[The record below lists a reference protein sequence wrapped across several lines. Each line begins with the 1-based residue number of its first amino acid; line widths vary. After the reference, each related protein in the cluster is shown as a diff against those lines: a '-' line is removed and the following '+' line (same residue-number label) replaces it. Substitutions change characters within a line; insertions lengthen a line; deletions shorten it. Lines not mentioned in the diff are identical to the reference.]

1 MSFEFDNNKP
11 IYLQLVDIIKLK
23 IISKELKPGSKLSSV
38 RDMAQEFGVNPNTMQ
53 RALSEL
59 ERENLLYS
67 QRTSG
72 RFVTDNEDNIN
83 QLREEV
89 AKVEILSLYNILTKL
104 GYKKE
109 ELIELVINNLKEMSL
124 MDNIVE
130 IKNVYK
136 SYSKKEVISNMNLNI
151 PKGKI
156 VGLLGPNG
164 SGKSTLIKLINGL
177 LQPNSGDVLIDGIKP
192 SIETKRIVSYLPER
206 TYLNDWMK
214 VSDILNF
221 FNDFYDD
228 FDIDKAMD
236 MVKSLNIDIN
246 EKLKTMSKGTK
257 EKVQLILVMS
267 RHAKLYILDEPIG
280 GVDPAART
288 YILKTIITNYC
299 EDSTLLIA
307 THLIS
312 EIENIV

>member
-72 RFVTDNEDNIN
+72 RFVTDNIN

-109 ELIELVINNLKEMSL
+109 ELIELVINNLKEMS
-124 MDNIVE
+124 
-130 IKNVYK
+130 
-136 SYSKKEVISNMNLNI
+136 
-151 PKGKI
+151 
-156 VGLLGPNG
+156 
-164 SGKSTLIKLINGL
+164 
-177 LQPNSGDVLIDGIKP
+177 
-192 SIETKRIVSYLPER
+192 
-206 TYLNDWMK
+206 
-214 VSDILNF
+214 
-221 FNDFYDD
+221 
-228 FDIDKAMD
+228 
-236 MVKSLNIDIN
+236 
-246 EKLKTMSKGTK
+246 
-257 EKVQLILVMS
+257 
-267 RHAKLYILDEPIG
+267 
-280 GVDPAART
+280 
-288 YILKTIITNYC
+288 
-299 EDSTLLIA
+299 
-307 THLIS
+307 
-312 EIENIV
+312 

>member
-23 IISKELKPGSKLSSV
+23 RISKELKPGSKLSSV

-109 ELIELVINNLKEMSL
+109 ELIELVINNLKEMS
-124 MDNIVE
+124 
-130 IKNVYK
+130 
-136 SYSKKEVISNMNLNI
+136 
-151 PKGKI
+151 
-156 VGLLGPNG
+156 
-164 SGKSTLIKLINGL
+164 
-177 LQPNSGDVLIDGIKP
+177 
-192 SIETKRIVSYLPER
+192 
-206 TYLNDWMK
+206 
-214 VSDILNF
+214 
-221 FNDFYDD
+221 
-228 FDIDKAMD
+228 
-236 MVKSLNIDIN
+236 
-246 EKLKTMSKGTK
+246 
-257 EKVQLILVMS
+257 
-267 RHAKLYILDEPIG
+267 
-280 GVDPAART
+280 
-288 YILKTIITNYC
+288 
-299 EDSTLLIA
+299 
-307 THLIS
+307 
-312 EIENIV
+312 

>member
-1 MSFEFDNNKP
+1 MVYINFYFKELKMNDNIVKGVFDSPDNDVYCKFEYDINTRPFKIFDNNKP

-109 ELIELVINNLKEMSL
+109 ELIELVINNLKEMS
-124 MDNIVE
+124 
-130 IKNVYK
+130 
-136 SYSKKEVISNMNLNI
+136 
-151 PKGKI
+151 
-156 VGLLGPNG
+156 
-164 SGKSTLIKLINGL
+164 
-177 LQPNSGDVLIDGIKP
+177 
-192 SIETKRIVSYLPER
+192 
-206 TYLNDWMK
+206 
-214 VSDILNF
+214 
-221 FNDFYDD
+221 
-228 FDIDKAMD
+228 
-236 MVKSLNIDIN
+236 
-246 EKLKTMSKGTK
+246 
-257 EKVQLILVMS
+257 
-267 RHAKLYILDEPIG
+267 
-280 GVDPAART
+280 
-288 YILKTIITNYC
+288 
-299 EDSTLLIA
+299 
-307 THLIS
+307 
-312 EIENIV
+312 

>member
-72 RFVTDNEDNIN
+72 RFVTNNEDNIN

-109 ELIELVINNLKEMSL
+109 ELIELVINNLKEMS
-124 MDNIVE
+124 
-130 IKNVYK
+130 YWT
-136 SYSKKEVISNMNLNI
+136 ISL
-151 PKGKI
+151 
-156 VGLLGPNG
+156 
-164 SGKSTLIKLINGL
+164 
-177 LQPNSGDVLIDGIKP
+177 
-192 SIETKRIVSYLPER
+192 
-206 TYLNDWMK
+206 
-214 VSDILNF
+214 
-221 FNDFYDD
+221 
-228 FDIDKAMD
+228 
-236 MVKSLNIDIN
+236 
-246 EKLKTMSKGTK
+246 KLKMYI
-257 EKVQLILVMS
+257 KVTQKK
-267 RHAKLYILDEPIG
+267 KL
-280 GVDPAART
+280 
-288 YILKTIITNYC
+288 
-299 EDSTLLIA
+299 
-307 THLIS
+307 
-312 EIENIV
+312 

>member
-23 IISKELKPGSKLSSV
+23 IISKELKTGSKLSSV

-109 ELIELVINNLKEMSL
+109 ELIELVINNLKEMS
-124 MDNIVE
+124 
-130 IKNVYK
+130 
-136 SYSKKEVISNMNLNI
+136 
-151 PKGKI
+151 
-156 VGLLGPNG
+156 
-164 SGKSTLIKLINGL
+164 
-177 LQPNSGDVLIDGIKP
+177 
-192 SIETKRIVSYLPER
+192 
-206 TYLNDWMK
+206 
-214 VSDILNF
+214 
-221 FNDFYDD
+221 
-228 FDIDKAMD
+228 
-236 MVKSLNIDIN
+236 
-246 EKLKTMSKGTK
+246 
-257 EKVQLILVMS
+257 
-267 RHAKLYILDEPIG
+267 
-280 GVDPAART
+280 
-288 YILKTIITNYC
+288 
-299 EDSTLLIA
+299 
-307 THLIS
+307 
-312 EIENIV
+312 

>member
-23 IISKELKPGSKLSSV
+23 IISKELKPGSKLISV

-109 ELIELVINNLKEMSL
+109 ELIELVINNLKEMS
-124 MDNIVE
+124 
-130 IKNVYK
+130 
-136 SYSKKEVISNMNLNI
+136 
-151 PKGKI
+151 
-156 VGLLGPNG
+156 
-164 SGKSTLIKLINGL
+164 
-177 LQPNSGDVLIDGIKP
+177 
-192 SIETKRIVSYLPER
+192 
-206 TYLNDWMK
+206 
-214 VSDILNF
+214 
-221 FNDFYDD
+221 
-228 FDIDKAMD
+228 
-236 MVKSLNIDIN
+236 
-246 EKLKTMSKGTK
+246 
-257 EKVQLILVMS
+257 
-267 RHAKLYILDEPIG
+267 
-280 GVDPAART
+280 
-288 YILKTIITNYC
+288 
-299 EDSTLLIA
+299 
-307 THLIS
+307 
-312 EIENIV
+312 

>member
-38 RDMAQEFGVNPNTMQ
+38 IDMAQEFGVNPNTMQ

-109 ELIELVINNLKEMSL
+109 ELIELVINNLKEMS
-124 MDNIVE
+124 
-130 IKNVYK
+130 
-136 SYSKKEVISNMNLNI
+136 
-151 PKGKI
+151 
-156 VGLLGPNG
+156 
-164 SGKSTLIKLINGL
+164 
-177 LQPNSGDVLIDGIKP
+177 
-192 SIETKRIVSYLPER
+192 
-206 TYLNDWMK
+206 
-214 VSDILNF
+214 
-221 FNDFYDD
+221 
-228 FDIDKAMD
+228 
-236 MVKSLNIDIN
+236 
-246 EKLKTMSKGTK
+246 
-257 EKVQLILVMS
+257 
-267 RHAKLYILDEPIG
+267 
-280 GVDPAART
+280 
-288 YILKTIITNYC
+288 
-299 EDSTLLIA
+299 
-307 THLIS
+307 
-312 EIENIV
+312 

>member
-38 RDMAQEFGVNPNTMQ
+38 RDMAQEFGVNPNTMK

-109 ELIELVINNLKEMSL
+109 ELIELVINNLKEMSQWT
-124 MDNIVE
+124 
-130 IKNVYK
+130 
-136 SYSKKEVISNMNLNI
+136 ISL
-151 PKGKI
+151 
-156 VGLLGPNG
+156 
-164 SGKSTLIKLINGL
+164 
-177 LQPNSGDVLIDGIKP
+177 
-192 SIETKRIVSYLPER
+192 
-206 TYLNDWMK
+206 
-214 VSDILNF
+214 
-221 FNDFYDD
+221 
-228 FDIDKAMD
+228 
-236 MVKSLNIDIN
+236 
-246 EKLKTMSKGTK
+246 KLKMYI
-257 EKVQLILVMS
+257 KVTQKK
-267 RHAKLYILDEPIG
+267 KL
-280 GVDPAART
+280 
-288 YILKTIITNYC
+288 
-299 EDSTLLIA
+299 
-307 THLIS
+307 
-312 EIENIV
+312 

>member
-109 ELIELVINNLKEMSL
+109 ELIELVINNLKEMS
-124 MDNIVE
+124 
-130 IKNVYK
+130 KWT
-136 SYSKKEVISNMNLNI
+136 ISL
-151 PKGKI
+151 
-156 VGLLGPNG
+156 
-164 SGKSTLIKLINGL
+164 
-177 LQPNSGDVLIDGIKP
+177 
-192 SIETKRIVSYLPER
+192 
-206 TYLNDWMK
+206 
-214 VSDILNF
+214 
-221 FNDFYDD
+221 
-228 FDIDKAMD
+228 
-236 MVKSLNIDIN
+236 
-246 EKLKTMSKGTK
+246 KLKMYI
-257 EKVQLILVMS
+257 KVTQKK
-267 RHAKLYILDEPIG
+267 KL
-280 GVDPAART
+280 
-288 YILKTIITNYC
+288 
-299 EDSTLLIA
+299 
-307 THLIS
+307 
-312 EIENIV
+312 

>member
-109 ELIELVINNLKEMSL
+109 ELIELVINNLKEMS
-124 MDNIVE
+124 
-130 IKNVYK
+130 YWT
-136 SYSKKEVISNMNLNI
+136 ISL
-151 PKGKI
+151 
-156 VGLLGPNG
+156 
-164 SGKSTLIKLINGL
+164 
-177 LQPNSGDVLIDGIKP
+177 
-192 SIETKRIVSYLPER
+192 
-206 TYLNDWMK
+206 
-214 VSDILNF
+214 
-221 FNDFYDD
+221 
-228 FDIDKAMD
+228 
-236 MVKSLNIDIN
+236 
-246 EKLKTMSKGTK
+246 KLKMYI
-257 EKVQLILVMS
+257 KVTQKK
-267 RHAKLYILDEPIG
+267 KL
-280 GVDPAART
+280 
-288 YILKTIITNYC
+288 
-299 EDSTLLIA
+299 
-307 THLIS
+307 
-312 EIENIV
+312 

>member
-23 IISKELKPGSKLSSV
+23 IISKELKHGSKLSSV

-109 ELIELVINNLKEMSL
+109 ELIELVINNLKEMS
-124 MDNIVE
+124 
-130 IKNVYK
+130 
-136 SYSKKEVISNMNLNI
+136 
-151 PKGKI
+151 
-156 VGLLGPNG
+156 
-164 SGKSTLIKLINGL
+164 
-177 LQPNSGDVLIDGIKP
+177 
-192 SIETKRIVSYLPER
+192 
-206 TYLNDWMK
+206 
-214 VSDILNF
+214 
-221 FNDFYDD
+221 
-228 FDIDKAMD
+228 
-236 MVKSLNIDIN
+236 
-246 EKLKTMSKGTK
+246 
-257 EKVQLILVMS
+257 
-267 RHAKLYILDEPIG
+267 
-280 GVDPAART
+280 
-288 YILKTIITNYC
+288 
-299 EDSTLLIA
+299 
-307 THLIS
+307 
-312 EIENIV
+312 

>member
-23 IISKELKPGSKLSSV
+23 TISKELKPGSKLSSV

-109 ELIELVINNLKEMSL
+109 ELIELVINNLKEMS
-124 MDNIVE
+124 
-130 IKNVYK
+130 
-136 SYSKKEVISNMNLNI
+136 
-151 PKGKI
+151 
-156 VGLLGPNG
+156 
-164 SGKSTLIKLINGL
+164 
-177 LQPNSGDVLIDGIKP
+177 
-192 SIETKRIVSYLPER
+192 
-206 TYLNDWMK
+206 
-214 VSDILNF
+214 
-221 FNDFYDD
+221 
-228 FDIDKAMD
+228 
-236 MVKSLNIDIN
+236 
-246 EKLKTMSKGTK
+246 
-257 EKVQLILVMS
+257 
-267 RHAKLYILDEPIG
+267 
-280 GVDPAART
+280 
-288 YILKTIITNYC
+288 
-299 EDSTLLIA
+299 
-307 THLIS
+307 
-312 EIENIV
+312 

>member
-23 IISKELKPGSKLSSV
+23 IISKELKLGSKLSSV

-109 ELIELVINNLKEMSL
+109 ELIELVINNLKEMS
-124 MDNIVE
+124 
-130 IKNVYK
+130 
-136 SYSKKEVISNMNLNI
+136 
-151 PKGKI
+151 
-156 VGLLGPNG
+156 
-164 SGKSTLIKLINGL
+164 
-177 LQPNSGDVLIDGIKP
+177 
-192 SIETKRIVSYLPER
+192 
-206 TYLNDWMK
+206 
-214 VSDILNF
+214 
-221 FNDFYDD
+221 
-228 FDIDKAMD
+228 
-236 MVKSLNIDIN
+236 
-246 EKLKTMSKGTK
+246 
-257 EKVQLILVMS
+257 
-267 RHAKLYILDEPIG
+267 
-280 GVDPAART
+280 
-288 YILKTIITNYC
+288 
-299 EDSTLLIA
+299 
-307 THLIS
+307 
-312 EIENIV
+312 

>member
-53 RALSEL
+53 RSLSEL

-109 ELIELVINNLKEMSL
+109 ELIELVINNLKERSSWTISL
-124 MDNIVE
+124 
-130 IKNVYK
+130 
-136 SYSKKEVISNMNLNI
+136 
-151 PKGKI
+151 
-156 VGLLGPNG
+156 
-164 SGKSTLIKLINGL
+164 
-177 LQPNSGDVLIDGIKP
+177 
-192 SIETKRIVSYLPER
+192 
-206 TYLNDWMK
+206 
-214 VSDILNF
+214 
-221 FNDFYDD
+221 
-228 FDIDKAMD
+228 
-236 MVKSLNIDIN
+236 
-246 EKLKTMSKGTK
+246 KLKMYI
-257 EKVQLILVMS
+257 KVTQKK
-267 RHAKLYILDEPIG
+267 KL
-280 GVDPAART
+280 
-288 YILKTIITNYC
+288 
-299 EDSTLLIA
+299 
-307 THLIS
+307 
-312 EIENIV
+312 